1 MLSLTY
7 VGTLL
12 RAALVRENLTCVG
25 VFNIKLLGW
34 FDLGLIN
41 KIARYVKST
50 VLGPSNF
57 DFICVASRFK
67 IMANTTDDW

>member
-1 MLSLTY
+1 MFSWTY

-12 RAALVRENLTCVG
+12 RATPVREYLSCVG
-25 VFNIKLLGW
+25 VFNIELLGW

-50 VLGPSNF
+50 VLSPSNF

-67 IMANTTDDW
+67 IMAKMACDW